1 MKTKITIII
10 LLLVLVISIFI
21 LNRDNKNVVEIIGN
35 NDITYIIVNTP
46 ESRTLG
52 LSGRES
58 LPENTAMLFVFD
70 EPGKYQ
76 FWMKDMNFPIDI
88 IWLDENKKIIHIE
101 ENIAPETYPT
111 SFGPENNSLYVIEAN
126 VGFVGKNNLKM
137 GKVLDFQN

>member
-1 MKTKITIII
+1 MRTKITIII

-21 LNRDNKNVVEIIGN
+21 LNRNNKDFVVTKKN

-58 LPENTAMLFVFD
+58 LPEDTAMLFVFD
-70 EPGKYQ
+70 KPGIYK

-101 ENIAPETYPT
+101 ENIAPETYPA
-111 SFGPENNSLYVIEAN
+111 SFGPEKDSLYVLEAN
-126 VGFVGKNNLKM
+126 AGFASKKGLQV
-137 GKVLDFQN
+137 GKVLDLQN